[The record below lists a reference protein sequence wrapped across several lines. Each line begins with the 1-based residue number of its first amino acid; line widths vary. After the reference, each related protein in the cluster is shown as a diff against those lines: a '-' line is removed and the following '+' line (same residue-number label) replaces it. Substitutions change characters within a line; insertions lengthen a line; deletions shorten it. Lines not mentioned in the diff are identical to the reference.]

1 MEQLPHSGFDVAGS
15 TKASSM
21 VVDMAGR
28 MCVCVRAHTSQ
39 IVPEQSVFALQH
51 GSELRPLAAL
61 VTRTEGSSMCSR
73 S

>member
-28 MCVCVRAHTSQ
+28 MCVCAHTSADCPRAK
-39 IVPEQSVFALQH
+39 VCLP
-51 GSELRPLAAL
+51 
-61 VTRTEGSSMCSR
+61 SSMGLS
-73 S
+73 

>member
-28 MCVCVRAHTSQ
+28 MCVCAHTSQ

-61 VTRTEGSSMCSR
+61 VTRTEDSSMCSR